1 MFEGKDKADRV
12 ALAVEKQVQHED
24 DGLAPVKTETDAAH
38 VEEVRQIPQ
47 KTA

>member
-12 ALAVEKQVQHED
+12 NLAVEKQVQYG
-24 DGLAPVKTETDAAH
+24 DGEIETKTEGAVAY
-38 VEEVRQIPQ
+38 VEDVTEVPQ